1 MDAGKSN
8 KIYLIF
14 LATVIPILIFFIAYP
29 GIYKK
34 LTFTSYSL
42 DYNVIMSKNN
52 YDFKMNNAIYITDTN
67 EFVFTYHVA
76 AKSGAN
82 ESERPYISLVTAF
95 DNKERANEY
104 KDNYSF
110 KKRSDTSEYVFVPG
124 VISEFKYIKI
134 SATSTTPAYR
144 EEDSIDEFGDTVK
157 GKEHEEVSKTSYCLV
172 DKKEVL
178 FITKA
183 EADKILTTV
192 QKEDDEE
199 MIVTEEDISS
209 HKYQDIELDSSP
221 TVITTTTVTSL
232 TTTETTSSANNSLT
246 ESSSSNE
253 RSDSI
258 SDNHNRDTGDVSNGG
273 GGGNGGGYSYP
284 QPETTIQTQPPRTE
298 PPATTTVTTT
308 TQTAPKT
315 TTTPRQTTT
324 TSSIISPERIRIESD
339 FSNNNVVLSV
349 NDSTALRAI
358 VEPSNAENKSVTW
371 EVNKSGIIKIDENG
385 KIIAL
390 SKGKVIVTAS
400 TVDGDLKASIMITVE

>member
-67 EFVFTYHVA
+67 EFVFTFHVA
-76 AKSGAN
+76 AKSGALA
-82 ESERPYISLVTAF
+82 SERPYISLVTAF

-172 DKKEVL
+172 DKNEVL

-199 MIVTEEDISS
+199 MIVTEEDRSS
-209 HKYQDIELDSSP
+209 REYQDIELDSSP
-221 TVITTTTVTSL
+221 TVITTTTVTL
-232 TTTETTSSANNSLT
+232 PTTTDITSSMTDN
-246 ESSSSNE
+246 SSNE
-253 RSDSI
+253 RSDSR
-258 SDNHNRDTGDVSNGG
+258 SDPQNRDTVDGSDG
-273 GGGNGGGYSYP
+273 GGGNGGYSYP

-298 PPATTTVTTT
+298 PPTTTTVTTT

-324 TSSIISPERIRIESD
+324 TSSVISPERIRIESD

-400 TVDGDLKASIMITVE
+400 TIDGDLKASIMITVE

>member
-8 KIYLIF
+8 KMYLTF
-14 LATVIPILIFFIAYP
+14 LAIVIPILIFFIAYP
-29 GIYKK
+29 EIYKK
-34 LTFTSYSL
+34 LTFKSYSL

-76 AKSGAN
+76 AKNGAN

-172 DKKEVL
+172 DKNEVL

-183 EADKILTTV
+183 EANKVLTTV
-192 QKEDDEE
+192 QQEDDGET
-199 MIVTEEDISS
+199 IVTEEDSSS
-209 HKYQDIELDSSP
+209 HEYQDIALDNSP
-221 TVITTTTVTSL
+221 TVITTTTVTSS
-232 TTTETTSSANNSLT
+232 TGGDMTKS
-246 ESSSSNE
+246 ESSSMTDNSSNVPSDS
-253 RSDSI
+253 RSDPQ
-258 SDNHNRDTGDVSNGG
+258 NRDVVNGSDG

-324 TSSIISPERIRIESD
+324 TSSVISPEKIRIESD

-358 VEPSNAENKSVTW
+358 VEPSTAENKSVTW
-371 EVNKSGIIKIDENG
+371 EVNKSGIIKIEENG

-400 TVDGDLKASIMITVE
+400 TIDGDLKASIMITVE